1 MNSIIKIILGN
12 MLITGAYAFITVPNG
27 IVNGGITSF
36 SMILSS
42 VTGVDISI
50 YTNCITILL
59 LILCLIFLGKN
70 YFAKSIVSSVCYML
84 FFSIFNGLN
93 IEFIQLPIL
102 VDVLLASVLVGIGYY
117 FCLSAKSSTVGFD
130 VIALILHSKNENIQI
145 SKVMRY
151 INFIVI
157 LFGLFSYGI
166 YSVLFGILFT
176 YIQTAVI
183 HLLLEQS
190 NLKVNVYQFIKR
202 FREVF

>member
-1 MNSIIKIILGN
+1 MNSIFKIILGN
-12 MLITGAYAFITVPNG
+12 IFITGAYAFITVPNG

-42 VTGVDISI
+42 FTGIGISFF
-50 YTNCITILL
+50 TNCVTILL
-59 LILCLIFLGKN
+59 LILCLIFLGKD
-70 YFAKSIVSSVCYML
+70 YLAKSILSSVCYML
-84 FFSIFNGLN
+84 FFSIFSSLDIGY
-93 IEFIQLPIL
+93 IQFPMLI
-102 VDVLLASVLVGIGYY
+102 DVLLASILVGIGYY
-117 FCLSAKSSTVGFD
+117 LCLSARSSTVGFD
-130 VIALILHSKNENIQI
+130 VIALILHHKNKNIQI

-183 HLLLEQS
+183 HLLLEQTNFAE
-190 NLKVNVYQFIKR
+190 NLHRFMRK
-202 FREVF
+202 FREVL